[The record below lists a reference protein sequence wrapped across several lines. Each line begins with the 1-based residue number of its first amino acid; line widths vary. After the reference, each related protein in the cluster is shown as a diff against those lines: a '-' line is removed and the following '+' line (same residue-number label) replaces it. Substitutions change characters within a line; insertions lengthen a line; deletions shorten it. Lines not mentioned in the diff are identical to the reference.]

1 MAAVTNARA
10 GVMACAVLSIML
22 ATWMVP
28 ILFLVLGI
36 RGSRVVLVITVVTTG
51 GAVDV
56 MISGGLLLI
65 SRWSRQ
71 DIEN

>member
-10 GVMACAVLSIML
+10 GVMARAALSIML
-22 ATWMVP
+22 AMLVVP
-28 ILFLVLGI
+28 ILLLVLGI
-36 RGSRVVLVITVVTTG
+36 RGSGVVLVIAIVTTE

-65 SRWSRQ
+65 RRQNRQ

>member
-1 MAAVTNARA
+1 MARA
-10 GVMACAVLSIML
+10 ALSIML
-22 ATWMVP
+22 AMLVVP
-28 ILFLVLGI
+28 ILLLVLGI
-36 RGSRVVLVITVVTTG
+36 RGSGVVLVIAVVTTE

-65 SRWSRQ
+65 RRRNRQ

>member
-1 MAAVTNARA
+1 MAH
-10 GVMACAVLSIML
+10 AVLSIML
-22 ATWMVP
+22 ATWVVL

-36 RGSRVVLVITVVTTG
+36 RGNGVVLVIAVVTTG

-65 SRWSRQ
+65 SRRSRQ

>member
-10 GVMACAVLSIML
+10 GVMARAVLSIML
-22 ATWMVP
+22 ATWVVP

-36 RGSRVVLVITVVTTG
+36 RGSGVVLVIAVVTTR

-65 SRWSRQ
+65 SRRSRQ

>member
-1 MAAVTNARA
+1 
-10 GVMACAVLSIML
+10 ML
-22 ATWMVP
+22 AMLVVP
-28 ILFLVLGI
+28 ILLLVLGI
-36 RGSRVVLVITVVTTG
+36 RGSGVVLVIAVVTTE

-65 SRWSRQ
+65 RRRNRQ